1 MRLETRIFKNGSTT
15 YYFSS
20 KFFPR
25 KVREDVADLYSFV
38 RTADD
43 YVDNK
48 PAQTEKLL
56 KLEKYYLESIKV
68 KSFDFRVKKNDSVDQ
83 RVVKNIIRV
92 SRKYDLK
99 NAWVESFIASMK
111 QDISPKTY
119 ETLSDSLDYIYG
131 SADVIGLMM
140 AKIMGLPDE
149 ALKYAQMQGRAMQWI
164 NFVRDIKEDNGLG
177 RCYFPA
183 TDLKKFGLAG
193 LNEKIAVKNPDQFKK
208 FMQFQIKRY
217 YEWQTDAN
225 KGFEYIPRRL
235 RIPLQTAVDMYAW
248 TAEQIEKDPFIVF
261 EKKVKP
267 RKRDILRRG
276 AYLRRNQK
284 TIPL

>member
-1 MRLETRIFKNGSTT
+1 MRLETQIFKNGSTT

-25 KVREDVADLYSFV
+25 KVRKDVADLYSFV

-48 PAQTEKLL
+48 PAQRQKLL
-56 KLEKYYLESIKV
+56 KLEEYYLAAIIV
-68 KSFDFRVKKNDSVDQ
+68 KSFDCSVKKNDSVDQ

-92 SRKYDLK
+92 SKK
-99 NAWVESFIASMK
+99 CSFENAWVESFIASMK
-111 QDISPKTY
+111 QDINPKTY
-119 ETLSDSLDYIYG
+119 ETLSDSLDYVYG

-140 AKIMGLPDE
+140 AKIMGLPGE

-177 RCYFPA
+177 RCYFPT
-183 TDLKKFGLAG
+183 TDLKKFGLDSLDERTA
-193 LNEKIAVKNPDQFKK
+193 LNKPDQFKK
-208 FMQFQIKRY
+208 FMRFQIKRY
-217 YEWQTDAN
+217 YGWQTESN
-225 KGFEYIPRRL
+225 KGFKYIPRRL

-267 RKRDILRRG
+267 RKCDILRRG
-276 AYLRRNQK
+276 AYLKQNQ
-284 TIPL
+284 

>member
-25 KVREDVADLYSFV
+25 KMREDVAALYSFV

-56 KLEKYYLESIKV
+56 KLEQYYLESIKV

-83 RVVKNIIRV
+83 RVVKNVIRV
-92 SRKYDLK
+92 SRKYDFK
-99 NAWVESFIASMK
+99 NVWVESFIASMK

-119 ETLSDSLDYIYG
+119 ETLSDSLDYVYG

-140 AKIMGLPDE
+140 AKIMGLPNE
-149 ALKYAQMQGRAMQWI
+149 ASKYAQTQGRAMQWI
-164 NFVRDIKEDNGLG
+164 NFVRDIKEDNSLG
-177 RCYFPA
+177 RCYFPV
-183 TDLKKFGLAG
+183 TDLTKFGLDSLDELEAH
-193 LNEKIAVKNPDQFKK
+193 KNPEQFKK
-208 FMQFQIKRY
+208 FIRFQIKRY
-217 YEWQTDAN
+217 YNWQTVAN
-225 KGFEYIPRRL
+225 NGFRYIPRRL

-248 TAEQIEKDPFIVF
+248 TAEQIEKDPLIIFDHKI
-261 EKKVKP
+261 KP

-276 AYLRRNQK
+276 AYLRRNQ
-284 TIPL
+284 

>member
-48 PAQTEKLL
+48 PAQTEKLI
-56 KLEKYYLESIKV
+56 KLEEYYLASLKV

-92 SRKYDLK
+92 SRKYGFKD
-99 NAWVESFIASMK
+99 AWVESFIASMK

-119 ETLSDSLDYIYG
+119 ETLSDSLDYVYG

-140 AKIMGLPDE
+140 AKIMGLPDK

-164 NFVRDIKEDNGLG
+164 NFVRDVKEDNGLG

-183 TDLKKFGLAG
+183 TDLKKFGLDSLDEQTA
-193 LNEKIAVKNPDQFKK
+193 LKNPDQFKK
-208 FMQFQIKRY
+208 FMRFQIKRY
-217 YEWQTDAN
+217 YDWQAEAN
-225 KGFEYIPRRL
+225 KGFKFIPRRL

-276 AYLRRNQK
+276 AYLRRSQK
-284 TIPL
+284 NISL

>member
-48 PAQTEKLL
+48 PEQTEKLI
-56 KLEKYYLESIKV
+56 KLEEYYLASLKV

-92 SRKYDLK
+92 SRKYGFKD
-99 NAWVESFIASMK
+99 AWVESFIASMK
-111 QDISPKTY
+111 HDISPKTY
-119 ETLSDSLDYIYG
+119 ETLSDSLDYVYG

-164 NFVRDIKEDNGLG
+164 NFVRDIKEDNSLG
-177 RCYFPA
+177 RCYFPVA
-183 TDLKKFGLAG
+183 DLKKFGLASLDEKVA
-193 LNEKIAVKNPDQFKK
+193 LNNPDK
-208 FMQFQIKRY
+208 FNKFIRFQIKRY
-217 YEWQTDAN
+217 YGWQKEAN
-225 KGFEYIPRRL
+225 KGFKFIPRRL

-276 AYLRRNQK
+276 AYLRRSQGN
-284 TIPL
+284 

>member
-1 MRLETRIFKNGSTT
+1 VRLETRIFKNGSTT

-43 YVDNK
+43 YVDKK
-48 PAQTEKLL
+48 PAQTQKLL
-56 KLEKYYLESIKV
+56 KLEQYYQESIKV

-92 SRKYDLK
+92 SRKYGFE
-99 NAWVESFIASMK
+99 NEWVESFIASMK

-119 ETLSDSLDYIYG
+119 ETLSDSLDYVYG

-140 AKIMGLPDE
+140 AKIMELPDE
-149 ALKYAQMQGRAMQWI
+149 SLKYAQMQGRAMQWI
-164 NFVRDIKEDNGLG
+164 NFARDVKEDNGLG

-183 TDLKKFGLAG
+183 TEIKKFGIDSLDEQTA
-193 LNEKIAVKNPDQFKK
+193 LKNPDQFKK
-208 FMQFQIKRY
+208 FIRFQIKRY
-217 YEWQTDAN
+217 YGWQTEAN
-225 KGFEYIPRRL
+225 KGFKFIPRRL

-276 AYLRRNQK
+276 AYLRRKQ
-284 TIPL
+284 